1 MGDELA
7 GISGPEQTY
16 DDFGNL
22 PGEFVAPVSQVH
34 DDGFRLWDAGNYET
48 EYNRQVRGVTHA
60 NNYYSNEQ
68 PHRHVANIN
77 IIMPDR
83 HQIDRPGPEYDGDEE
98 HVGGRRARQFVRL
111 FKKDPEGTE
120 KTNRDQRDAWRAA
133 KKTLRAEIKST
144 REKRHTYF
152 KQRAIRRGNFEI
164 KDRTDD
170 TAQQILDVKG
180 DGKMWEHRLDKL
192 AGGDKVLLAGTEPWG
207 YGWSRLGAPL
217 SSISFSMAG
226 VLPVDKPFMDRTA
239 YYRVNHT
246 LMQHTDEEIT
256 QQKLDAMS
264 FFEEHYGLEFK
275 SHGKPIQGEEDD
287 DSLEIPGL
295 ATLRH
300 YAISPSLKTRIT
312 TAVSAN
318 HPIEANEE
326 VHEAGWIATVIARR
340 GANLGGIF
348 GGDKGKAVK
357 PGTSMSYGYWVFM
370 NPKFQEDH
378 AIIHFES
385 SEPSFF
391 GGASGHVAHHYVI
404 HDLSVIDGIQIKK
417 GAWGTATSMTTER
430 KILGNKK
437 KLGDLYGKTEAHV
450 QTTINVTH
458 F

>member
-7 GISGPEQTY
+7 GICGPEQTY
-16 DDFGNL
+16 DDLGNL
-22 PGEFVAPVSQVH
+22 PDEVMNPIHEVQRG
-34 DDGFRLWDAGNYET
+34 GFRLWHGGYGD
-48 EYNRQVRGVTHA
+48 EYDQQVKGITHA
-60 NNYYSNEQ
+60 NYYYNEQQ
-68 PHRHVANIN
+68 PHRVADIN
-77 IIMPDR
+77 IIVPDR
-83 HQIDRPGPEYDGDEE
+83 TQINGPGPEYAGDEA
-98 HVGGRRARQFVRL
+98 HIGGKKTKRFLRVFRKTPQGRA
-111 FKKDPEGTE
+111 

-133 KKTLRAEIKST
+133 EKALKKEIGATGRIRETFLDERIIYRANISVKKRAEDA
-144 REKRHTYF
+144 RQE
-152 KQRAIRRGNFEI
+152 ALDIRGDGEVWQERLDALKDKDDEI
-164 KDRTDD
+164 LW
-170 TAQQILDVKG
+170 AG
-180 DGKMWEHRLDKL
+180 DGKH
-192 AGGDKVLLAGTEPWG
+192 GH
-207 YGWSRLGAPL
+207 GWLPAAAPL
-217 SSISFSMAG
+217 STISFTMGG

-246 LMQHTDEEIT
+246 LMQHTDKEIA
-256 QQKLDAMS
+256 QQKVDAMA
-264 FFEEHYGLEFK
+264 FFEEHYGLTFQ
-275 SHGKPIQGEEDD
+275 SDGKPIQGEEDD

-318 HPIEANEE
+318 HPIEAKEK

-370 NPKFQEDH
+370 NPKFQDDH

-404 HDLSVIDGIQIKK
+404 HDLSVIDGIHIKQ
-417 GAWGTATSMTTER
+417 GAWGTATSVTTER